1 VIDPIAA
8 TERMRR
14 RAPTGTESL
23 EEMNAVLFA
32 GFGGSEVGIEAAGET
47 VEVAINHSEVAI
59 AVHKAN
65 HPHVEHHT
73 ADVYE
78 VPPKRVVGRRHVR
91 LLWLSPDCTDHS
103 NAKGGKPREKG
114 TRALA
119 WVGVDWA
126 RDVRPDVIMLENVPE
141 FQDWGPLLPNNK
153 RDPER
158 LGEIFDQFVGA
169 LSILGYQVEWRT
181 LTACDYGAPTSR
193 KRLFLIARCDGQP
206 IVWPDPTHGPALK
219 PYRTAAEIIDW
230 SIPAHSIFLTKAEA
244 RVVGVRRP
252 LADATLARLGLG
264 IWKYVVDDP
273 NPYIVEDRHGAPYAA
288 AMVQTGYGER
298 KGQTPRALDLN
309 KPIGTIMATGQK
321 HAVVAAYLAKHY
333 GDPRRKSGGG
343 VVLGHDLRRPIG
355 TVTCEDHHSLV
366 TATIGRR
373 VGGRASQ
380 VAAFLAAYYGTDAG
394 QSLREPLRTIT
405 CTDRFGLVVLKSTG
419 DVVDDIAMRMLV
431 PRELLRGQFGDHEP
445 DYDLSAAKTIKEQV
459 LLIGNS
465 VPPDVVEALVR
476 ANLPRRNLRRAA

>member
-1 VIDPIAA
+1 MGRVFIPFLPPDLGPEAGQLA
-8 TERMRR
+8 
-14 RAPTGTESL
+14 S
-23 EEMNAVLFA
+23 MNAVLFA
-32 GFGGSEVGIEAAGET
+32 GFGGADVGIEAAGEH
-47 VEVAINHSEVAI
+47 VDVAINHSEVAI
-59 AVHKAN
+59 AVHEAN
-65 HPHVEHHT
+65 HPDVEHHR

-78 VPPKRVVGRRHVR
+78 VSPKLVARRRPVR

-103 NAKGGKPREKG
+103 NAKGGKPRDHG
-114 TRALA
+114 TRGLA

-126 RDVRPDVIMLENVPE
+126 RDVRPKVIMLENVRE
-141 FQDWGPLLPNNK
+141 FQNWGPLLKNNK
-153 RDPER
+153 RDPDR
-158 LGEIFDQFVGA
+158 LGETFDQFVGA
-169 LSILGYQVEWRT
+169 LSILGYAVEWRT

-193 KRLFLIARCDGQP
+193 NRLFLIARCDGEP
-206 IVWPDPTHGPALK
+206 IVWPAATHGPGLK

-230 SIPAHSIFLTKAEA
+230 SIPAHSIFMTRAEA
-244 RVVGVRRP
+244 KVAGLNIKRP
-252 LADATLARLGLG
+252 LAGPTLARLALG
-264 IWKYVVDDP
+264 IQKHVVEDP
-273 NPYIVEDRHGAPYAA
+273 NPYIIEAHAEHFVPALI
-288 AMVQTGYGER
+288 QTGYGER
-298 KGQTPRALDLN
+298 KGQAPRLLDLH
-309 KPIGTIMATGQK
+309 KPLGTVMATGQK
-321 HAVVAAYLAKHY
+321 HALVAGYLAKHN
-333 GDPRRKSGGG
+333 GNPRRKKGGG
-343 VVLGHDLRRPIG
+343 VVLGQALRRPIG
-355 TVTCEDHHSLV
+355 TITCIDHHSLV
-366 TATIGRR
+366 TASLGRR

-476 ANLPRRNLRRAA
+476 ANLQPKQKRKAA